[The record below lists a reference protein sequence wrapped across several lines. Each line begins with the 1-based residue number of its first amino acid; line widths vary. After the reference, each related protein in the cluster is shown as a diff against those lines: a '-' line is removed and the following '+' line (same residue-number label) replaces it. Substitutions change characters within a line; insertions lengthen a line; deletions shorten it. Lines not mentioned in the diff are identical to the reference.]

1 MSTPANTFEDMM
13 RTAEEMAK
21 AIQKSF
27 ESSHLPQTDL
37 AWPTLP
43 KEWMEMLFG
52 DAINTGGLDARTKLL
67 LTLSGLVMQGVSNET
82 AYSQTIRHLKAA
94 EVSDQEI
101 IETIAFISIFAGVPS
116 MTKAM
121 ALAGAV
127 LSPNKEQDL

>member
-13 RTAEEMAK
+13 RAAEDMAR
-21 AIQKSF
+21 AIQKTF
-27 ESSHLPQTDL
+27 ESSHAPQTDL

-52 DAINTGGLDARTKLL
+52 NAINTGGLDARTKLL
-67 LTLSGLVMQGVSNET
+67 LTLSGLMMQGVSSET
-82 AYSQTIRHLKAA
+82 AFSQTIRHLKAA

-101 IETIAFISIFAGVPS
+101 TETIAFISIFAGVPS

-121 ALAGAV
+121 TLAGAV
-127 LSPNKEQDL
+127 LSSNKEQDL

>member
-52 DAINTGGLDARTKLL
+52 NAINTGGLDARTKLL
-67 LTLSGLVMQGVSNET
+67 LTLSGLMMQGVSNET

>member
-13 RTAEEMAK
+13 RAAEDMAK

-27 ESSHLPQTDL
+27 ESSHAPQTDL

-52 DAINTGGLDARTKLL
+52 NAINTGGLDARTKLL
-67 LTLSGLVMQGVSNET
+67 LTLSGLVIQGVINET
-82 AYSQTIRHLKAA
+82 AFSQTIRHLKAA

-101 IETIAFISIFAGVPS
+101 TETIAFISIFAGVPA

-121 ALAGAV
+121 TLAGAV

>member
-1 MSTPANTFEDMM
+1 MRAAED
-13 RTAEEMAK
+13 MAK

-27 ESSHLPQTDL
+27 ESSHAPQTDL

-52 DAINTGGLDARTKLL
+52 NAINTGGLDARTKLL
-67 LTLSGLVMQGVSNET
+67 LTLCGLMMQGVSNET
-82 AYSQTIRHLKAA
+82 AFSQTIRHLKAV

-101 IETIAFISIFAGVPS
+101 TETIAFISIFTGVPS

-127 LSPNKEQDL
+127 LSPNKE

>member
-13 RTAEEMAK
+13 RAAEDMAK
-21 AIQKSF
+21 AIQQSF
-27 ESSHLPQTDL
+27 GSSHVPQADL

-52 DAINTGGLDARTKLL
+52 NAINTGGLDAKTKLL
-67 LTLSGLVMQGVSNET
+67 LTLSGLMMQGVSNET
-82 AYSQTIRHLKAA
+82 AFSQTIRHLKVA

-101 IETIAFISIFAGVPS
+101 TETIAFISIFAGLPS

-121 ALAGAV
+121 TLAGSV
-127 LSPNKEQDL
+127 LSPNEETDQ

>member
-13 RTAEEMAK
+13 RAAEDMAK

-27 ESSHLPQTDL
+27 ESSHAPQTDL

-52 DAINTGGLDARTKLL
+52 NAINTGGLDARTKLL
-67 LTLSGLVMQGVSNET
+67 LTLCGLMMQGVSNET
-82 AYSQTIRHLKAA
+82 AFSQTIRHLKAV

-101 IETIAFISIFAGVPS
+101 TETIAFISIFTGVPS

-127 LSPNKEQDL
+127 LSPNKE

>member
-1 MSTPANTFEDMM
+1 MSTPANTFDDMM
-13 RTAEEMAK
+13 RAAEDMGMVA
-21 AIQKSF
+21 QKSF
-27 ESSHLPQTDL
+27 GSSHASQADL
-37 AWPTLP
+37 SWPILL

-52 DAINTGGLDARTKLL
+52 NAINTGGLDARTKLL
-67 LTLSGLVMQGVSNET
+67 LTLSGLMMQGASNET
-82 AYSQTIRHLKAA
+82 AFSQTIRHLKAA

-121 ALAGAV
+121 TLAGAV

>member
-13 RTAEEMAK
+13 RAAEDMAK
-21 AIQKSF
+21 AIQKTF
-27 ESSHLPQTDL
+27 ESSHAPQTDL

-52 DAINTGGLDARTKLL
+52 DAINTGGLDARTTLL
-67 LTLSGLVMQGVSNET
+67 LTLSGLMMQGASNET
-82 AYSQTIRHLKAA
+82 AFSQTIRHLKAA

-101 IETIAFISIFAGVPS
+101 TETIAFISIFAGVPS

-121 ALAGAV
+121 TLAGAV
-127 LSPNKEQDL
+127 LSSNKEQDL

>member
-1 MSTPANTFEDMM
+1 M
-13 RTAEEMAK
+13 RAAEEMAK

-27 ESSHLPQTDL
+27 DSSNAPQADL

-52 DAINTGGLDARTKLL
+52 NAIDIGGLDARTKLL

-101 IETIAFISIFAGVPS
+101 TETIAFISIFAGVPA

-121 ALAGAV
+121 TLAGAV

>member
-13 RTAEEMAK
+13 RAAEDMAK

-27 ESSHLPQTDL
+27 ESSNAPQTDL
-37 AWPTLP
+37 AWPSLP
-43 KEWMEMLFG
+43 KEWMELLFG
-52 DAINTGGLDARTKLL
+52 NAINTGGLDARTKLL
-67 LTLSGLVMQGVSNET
+67 LTLSGLMMQGVSNEP
-82 AYSQTIRHLKAA
+82 AFRQTIRHLKAA

-101 IETIAFISIFAGVPS
+101 TETIAFITIFAGVPS
-116 MTKAM
+116 MSKAM

>member
-1 MSTPANTFEDMM
+1 MRAAEDV
-13 RTAEEMAK
+13 AK

-27 ESSHLPQTDL
+27 ESSHAPQTDL

-52 DAINTGGLDARTKLL
+52 NAINTGGLDARTKLL
-67 LTLSGLVMQGVSNET
+67 LTLSGLVIQGVINET
-82 AYSQTIRHLKAA
+82 AFSQTIRHLKAA

-101 IETIAFISIFAGVPS
+101 TETIAFISIFAGVPA

-121 ALAGAV
+121 TLAGAV